1 MPRSTVHDVAR
12 TAGVSLATVDRVL
25 NRRPGVRSQTIS
37 RVEAA
42 AAAVNYSRD
51 VAAAN
56 LARRRE
62 YPMLFI
68 VPSGSN
74 SFMRGLELEIRRCQ
88 PQFAAERVGIDVIT
102 IAAFD
107 PEVLAR
113 TINAVDPSEHDA
125 VAFVAVDAPVVR
137 EAVERLAAR
146 GVPASTLVSDLP
158 GSNRIHYCGVDNV
171 RAGRTAA
178 GLLGRFV
185 PQSGGKIAVLA
196 GSLQLND
203 HAARKSGFEAVIA
216 AEFSH
221 LELLPVLEGHDDS
234 VLTETIVSR
243 LLADQPDLVGMY
255 NLGAGNRGVIR
266 ALKQSGRGGTLQVV
280 AHELTDHSRHAL
292 ETGLFQAII
301 NQDAGRQVR
310 SAVRVL
316 KARLDERP
324 IIADQ
329 ERIRIDIFLR
339 DNMP

>member
-12 TAGVSLATVDRVL
+12 AAGVSLATVDRVL

-37 RVEAA
+37 KVEAA
-42 AAAVNYSRD
+42 ALAVNYSRD

-74 SFMRGLELEIRRCQ
+74 SFMRGLEREIRRGAS
-88 PQFAAERVGIDVIT
+88 QFAAERIHIDVVTVPAMDADALTRAIDR
-102 IAAFD
+102 ID
-107 PEVLAR
+107 P
-113 TINAVDPSEHDA
+113 AVHDA
-125 VAFVAVDAPVVR
+125 LAFVAVDAPQVR
-137 EAVERLAAR
+137 AAINRLSKR
-146 GVPASTLVSDLP
+146 GVPAVTLVSDLP
-158 GSNRIHYCGVDNV
+158 ASSRVHYCGVDNV

-185 PQSGGKIAVLA
+185 SPPGTQIAILS
-196 GSLQLND
+196 GSLRLND
-203 HAARKSGFEAVIA
+203 HAERKSGFEAVMT
-216 AEFSH
+216 AEFPH
-221 LELLPVLEGHDDS
+221 LDVLPAMQGNDDS
-234 VLTETIVSR
+234 DLTETIVTQ
-243 LLADQPDLVGMY
+243 LLSERPELAGLY

-266 ALKQSGRGGTLQVV
+266 ALRKSGRAGMVKV
-280 AHELTDHSRHAL
+280 IAHELTDHAREAL
-292 ETGLFQAII
+292 ETGLFEAVI

-316 KARLDERP
+316 KAQLDERP
-324 IIADQ
+324 VIADQ

>member
-12 TAGVSLATVDRVL
+12 AAGVSLATVDRVL

-42 AAAVNYSRD
+42 ALEVNYSRD

-62 YPMLFI
+62 YPMLFVI
-68 VPSGSN
+68 PSGSN
-74 SFMRGLELEIRRCQ
+74 SFMRGLEREIDRGGA
-88 PQFAAERVGIDVIT
+88 QFAAERVHIDVAT
-102 IAAFD
+102 VPAMDAD
-107 PEVLAR
+107 ALAR
-113 TINAVDPSEHDA
+113 VIDNVDPAVHDA
-125 VAFVAVDAPVVR
+125 LAFVAVDAPPVR
-137 EAVERLAAR
+137 AATDRLSAR
-146 GVPASTLVSDLP
+146 GVPAATLVSDLP
-158 GSNRIHYCGVDNV
+158 GSSRVHYCGVDNV

-185 PQSGGKIAVLA
+185 SQPGAQIAILSG
-196 GSLQLND
+196 SPWLND
-203 HAARKSGFEAVIA
+203 HSERKSGFEAVMA
-216 AEFSH
+216 ADFPH
-221 LELLPVLEGHDDS
+221 LDLLPVMQGQDDS
-234 VLTETIVSR
+234 EVTETIVTQ
-243 LLADQPDLVGMY
+243 LLSERPELAGLY

-266 ALKQSGRGGTLQVV
+266 ALRKSRRAGKVKV
-280 AHELTDHSRHAL
+280 IAHELTDHAREAL
-292 ETGLFQAII
+292 ETGLFEAVI

-324 IIADQ
+324 VIADQ